1 MERDDHPFSQP
12 WPINISARLGLAL
25 DRDREGFGNCS
36 PPFFSRTQRRGI
48 KAELGTRNG
57 WPFLSSFMAFSYGG
71 VGRKESKLWKGGHVG
86 EDIVIVH
93 FRISK
98 RISQGVEGENIS
110 REFVQL

>member
-1 MERDDHPFSQP
+1 
-12 WPINISARLGLAL
+12 
-25 DRDREGFGNCS
+25 
-36 PPFFSRTQRRGI
+36 
-48 KAELGTRNG
+48 
-57 WPFLSSFMAFSYGG
+57 MAFSYGE
-71 VGRKESKLWKGGHVG
+71 VGRKESKLWKGGYVG